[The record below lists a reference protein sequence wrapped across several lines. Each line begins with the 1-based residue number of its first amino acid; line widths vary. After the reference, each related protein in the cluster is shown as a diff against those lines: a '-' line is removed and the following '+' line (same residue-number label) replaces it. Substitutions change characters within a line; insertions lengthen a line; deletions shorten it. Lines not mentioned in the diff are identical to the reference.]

1 MPPKNPSFKGTAAK
15 RNKPVKRIED
25 LRLEVRKKFKDLFK
39 LSEEGGKNQF
49 KRENFLEALKENGL
63 DFIDENIK
71 IIKNSDSYEP
81 KYKEGIK
88 KLFEDNEGGL
98 AKVLKYKQTQKDFTN
113 SLENYFNK
121 KSDENKQDLFESVL
135 GMSQEDI
142 NNLFRT
148 EGAGMVEPEMVD
160 PPKVKKPEKLPKVK
174 VTNVSPVA
182 PAEKSDEQKIQE
194 AMKEYKKKVEE
205 AGIDY
210 IQKEFFQWYNKE
222 KTFEEIVDEYSSEEE
237 EGEGEEKE
245 TMKQEEQPKPQEPPT
260 MSPDERDVMEEE
272 IKQEQ
277 LTEQK
282 KDMPT
287 TKRQPRTNIATFK
300 SKMES
305 IPESRLGTQ
314 GKEVNELVDDIE
326 FFLKEFP
333 SQLKSEKTIFNK
345 VDKNNKNDLIKL
357 HTKIATK
364 LKPNISSSSSS
375 SNKKVGIVI
384 NAESYIKEQMKKLLE
399 EGVFSNL
406 KPADIVVD
414 AAGTKKD
421 NNEGT
426 KDIGNFE
433 VKETPD
439 GGLSAKREGIYRYL
453 PSENEQ
459 PNEGKKKKNN
469 QLKIPKPQE
478 RNRATNAISMNKQN
492 PFKRPQKTLKLK
504 YLY

>member
-1 MPPKNPSFKGTAAK
+1 MVKGGLRGLPIKQIKQKINQFFNKELTSLNKGVDKEELKKFLNDEDVIKTIDTNNGNFGGDKQKPLYKNILLEYGGDAYKGIYGRVQTE
-15 RNKPVKRIED
+15 VE
-25 LRLEVRKKFKDLFK
+25 RLERLKQEQEQEKEKEKLKGKKKIK
-39 LSEEGGKNQF
+39 LVGTPIST
-49 KRENFLEALKENGL
+49 
-63 DFIDENIK
+63 
-71 IIKNSDSYEP
+71 SPVP
-81 KYKEGIK
+81 K
-88 KLFEDNEGGL
+88 
-98 AKVLKYKQTQKDFTN
+98 
-113 SLENYFNK
+113 
-121 KSDENKQDLFESVL
+121 
-135 GMSQEDI
+135 
-142 NNLFRT
+142 
-148 EGAGMVEPEMVD
+148 PEMPGT
-160 PPKVKKPEKLPKVK
+160 PPLEPSPKPEMPGTPPLEPI
-174 VTNVSPVA
+174 P
-182 PAEKSDEQKIQE
+182 E
-194 AMKEYKKKVEE
+194 
-205 AGIDY
+205 
-210 IQKEFFQWYNKE
+210 
-222 KTFEEIVDEYSSEEE
+222 
-237 EGEGEEKE
+237 EEKE
-245 TMKQEEQPKPQEPPT
+245 EAKEEEAKPQEPPT

-277 LTEQK
+277 LSEQK

>member
-1 MPPKNPSFKGTAAK
+1 MPNLKGTAK
-15 RNKPVKRIED
+15 KGLPIKQIKKKIDDFFNKELTSLNKGVDTEELKKFLNNED
-25 LRLEVRKKFKDLFK
+25 VIQTIDKNNGIFGGDKQKPLYKNILLEYGGDAYKGIYGRVQTEVERLERLKQEQEQEKEKSKGKKKIK
-39 LSEEGGKNQF
+39 LVGTP
-49 KRENFLEALKENGL
+49 
-63 DFIDENIK
+63 I
-71 IIKNSDSYEP
+71 
-81 KYKEGIK
+81 
-88 KLFEDNEGGL
+88 
-98 AKVLKYKQTQKDFTN
+98 T
-113 SLENYFNK
+113 
-121 KSDENKQDLFESVL
+121 
-135 GMSQEDI
+135 
-142 NNLFRT
+142 
-148 EGAGMVEPEMVD
+148 
-160 PPKVKKPEKLPKVK
+160 
-174 VTNVSPVA
+174 SPV
-182 PAEKSDEQKIQE
+182 PKPDEMPGTPPLEPIPE
-194 AMKEYKKKVEE
+194 
-205 AGIDY
+205 
-210 IQKEFFQWYNKE
+210 
-222 KTFEEIVDEYSSEEE
+222 
-237 EGEGEEKE
+237 EEKE
-245 TMKQEEQPKPQEPPT
+245 EAKEEEAKPQEPPT
-260 MSPDERDVMEEE
+260 MSPDERDVIEEE

-277 LTEQK
+277 LSEQK

-439 GGLSAKREGIYRYL
+439 GGLSARREGIYRYL

>member
-1 MPPKNPSFKGTAAK
+1 MPGLKGTAK
-15 RNKPVKRIED
+15 KERETTVNEVGR
-25 LRLEVRKKFKDLFK
+25 LRGEVRKKFKELFVLTEVK
-39 LSEEGGKNQF
+39 GKNQF
-49 KRENFLEALKENGL
+49 NREKFKNELKTQGL
-63 DFIDENIK
+63 DYIDKNIE
-71 IIKNSDSYEP
+71 IIKDIESYDP
-81 KYKEGIK
+81 KFQKGIT
-88 KLFEDNEGGL
+88 KLFEDNEGSL
-98 AKVLKYKQTQKDFTN
+98 TKVLKYKQTQKDFTN
-113 SLENYFNK
+113 SLENYFNEK
-121 KSDENKQDLFESVL
+121 TNENKKDLFKSEL
-135 GMSQEDI
+135 KMSEEDI

-148 EGAGMVEPEMVD
+148 EGAGMVEPGMVEP
-160 PPKVKKPEKLPKVK
+160 PPKEKIKLKAPPIKSPVTKPE
-174 VTNVSPVA
+174 SPATPPLV
-182 PAEKSDEQKIQE
+182 PIP
-194 AMKEYKKKVEE
+194 
-205 AGIDY
+205 
-210 IQKEFFQWYNKE
+210 
-222 KTFEEIVDEYSSEEE
+222 EEE
-237 EGEGEEKE
+237 EEESKE
-245 TMKQEEQPKPQEPPT
+245 EMKQEEAKPQEPPT
-260 MSPDERDVMEEE
+260 MSPDEIEVLEEE
-272 IKQEQ
+272 VKQEK
-277 LTEQK
+277 LSEQK

-287 TKRQPRTNIATFK
+287 TKRQPRTNITTFK

-364 LKPNISSSSSS
+364 LKPNISFSSSS

-406 KPADIVVD
+406 KPSDIVVD
-414 AAGTKKD
+414 VGGTKKQD
-421 NNEGT
+421 NEGT

-433 VKETPD
+433 VKESPD
-439 GGLSAKREGIYRYL
+439 GGLSSRREGIYRYL

-469 QLKIPKPQE
+469 QLKIPKSQE

>member
-1 MPPKNPSFKGTAAK
+1 MPNLKGTAT
-15 RNKPVKRIED
+15 RNKPVKRVED
-25 LRLEVRKKFKDLFK
+25 LRLEVRKKFKELFN
-39 LSEEGGKNQF
+39 LAEEGGKNQF
-49 KRENFLEALKENGL
+49 NRNNFKDILKKQGL
-63 DFIDENIK
+63 GFIDENIK

-81 KYKEGIK
+81 KFREGIT
-88 KLFEDNEGGL
+88 KLFEDNEGSL
-98 AKVLKYKQTQKDFTN
+98 AQVLKYKQTQKDFTK
-113 SLENYFNK
+113 SLENYFNE
-121 KSDENKQDLFESVL
+121 KSDENKKDLFESVL
-135 GMSQEDI
+135 EMSQEDI

-148 EGAGMVEPEMVD
+148 EGAGIVEPKMVD

-174 VTNVSPVA
+174 VKNVSPVA
-182 PAEKSDEQKIQE
+182 PPEQSDEQKIQE
-194 AMKEYKKKVEE
+194 ALKEYKKKVEE
-205 AGIDY
+205 ARIDY
-210 IQKEFFQWYNKE
+210 IQREFFQWYNKE
-222 KTFEEIVDEYSSEEE
+222 KTFKEIVDEYESEEE
-237 EGEGEEKE
+237 PVPLEPIPEEEKE
-245 TMKQEEQPKPQEPPT
+245 EAKEEEAKPQEPPT
-260 MSPDERDVMEEE
+260 MSPDERDVIEEE
-272 IKQEQ
+272 VKQEQ
-277 LTEQK
+277 LSEQK
-282 KDMPT
+282 KDMPS
-287 TKRQPRTNIATFK
+287 KRKPRTNIATFK

-375 SNKKVGIVI
+375 SNKKVGVVI

-406 KPADIVVD
+406 KPSDIVID
-414 AAGTKKD
+414 AGGTKKQD
-421 NNEGT
+421 DEGT

-433 VKETPD
+433 VKESAD
-439 GGLSAKREGIYRYL
+439 GGLSSKREGIYRYL

-478 RNRATNAISMNKQN
+478 RNRATGAISMNKQN

>member
-1 MPPKNPSFKGTAAK
+1 MPNLKGTAK
-15 RNKPVKRIED
+15 KTRNKQIKQSKD
-25 LRLEVRKKFKDLFK
+25 LRTTVRNKFKVIFK
-39 LSEEGGKNQF
+39 LGAGKGNNFSREG
-49 KRENFLEALKENGL
+49 LIDDLKKDGL
-63 DFIDENIK
+63 KIIDEKIK
-71 IIKNSDSYEP
+71 MIKDIS
-81 KYKEGIK
+81 KYPDNTQKGIQ
-88 KLFEDNEGGL
+88 KLFDENKGSLSEVLNFKL
-98 AKVLKYKQTQKDFTN
+98 APQKSFTD
-113 SLENYFNK
+113 SLENYFNEK
-121 KSDENKQDLFESVL
+121 TEENADNFFKVGLE
-135 GMSQEDI
+135 MSQEDI

-182 PAEKSDEQKIQE
+182 PPEKSDEKKAMEEFKQKIGLE
-194 AMKEYKKKVEE
+194 
-205 AGIDY
+205 GIDY
-210 IQKEFFQWYNKE
+210 DEKDFFQWYNKE
-222 KTFEEIVDEYSSEEE
+222 KTFQEIVDEYSSEED
-237 EGEGEEKE
+237 EGEEKE

-277 LTEQK
+277 LSEQK

-406 KPADIVVD
+406 KPSDIVVD

>member
-1 MPPKNPSFKGTAAK
+1 MPNLKGTAK
-15 RNKPVKRIED
+15 KGLPIKQIKKKIDDFFNKELTSLNKGVDTEELKKFLNNED
-25 LRLEVRKKFKDLFK
+25 VIQTIDKNNGIFGGDKQKPLYKNILLEYGGDAYKGIYGRVQTEVERLER
-39 LSEEGGKNQF
+39 
-49 KRENFLEALKENGL
+49 LKQEQ
-63 DFIDENIK
+63 EQ
-71 IIKNSDSYEP
+71 E
-81 KYKEGIK
+81 KE
-88 KLFEDNEGGL
+88 
-98 AKVLKYKQTQKDFTN
+98 
-113 SLENYFNK
+113 
-121 KSDENKQDLFESVL
+121 KS
-135 GMSQEDI
+135 
-142 NNLFRT
+142 
-148 EGAGMVEPEMVD
+148 
-160 PPKVKKPEKLPKVK
+160 KVKKKIKLVGTPI
-174 VTNVSPVA
+174 TSPV
-182 PAEKSDEQKIQE
+182 PKPDEMPGTPPLEPIPE
-194 AMKEYKKKVEE
+194 
-205 AGIDY
+205 
-210 IQKEFFQWYNKE
+210 
-222 KTFEEIVDEYSSEEE
+222 
-237 EGEGEEKE
+237 EEKE
-245 TMKQEEQPKPQEPPT
+245 EAKEEEAKPQEPPT

-277 LTEQK
+277 LSEQK

-439 GGLSAKREGIYRYL
+439 GGLSARREGIYRYL

>member
-1 MPPKNPSFKGTAAK
+1 MVKGGLREKKGLPIKQIKKEIDNFFNKELTSLNKGVDTEELKNFLNNEDVIKTIDKNNGIFGGDKQKPLYKNILLEYGGDAYKGIYGRVQTE
-15 RNKPVKRIED
+15 VE
-25 LRLEVRKKFKDLFK
+25 RLER
-39 LSEEGGKNQF
+39 
-49 KRENFLEALKENGL
+49 LKQEQ
-63 DFIDENIK
+63 EQ
-71 IIKNSDSYEP
+71 E
-81 KYKEGIK
+81 KE
-88 KLFEDNEGGL
+88 
-98 AKVLKYKQTQKDFTN
+98 
-113 SLENYFNK
+113 
-121 KSDENKQDLFESVL
+121 KS
-135 GMSQEDI
+135 
-142 NNLFRT
+142 
-148 EGAGMVEPEMVD
+148 
-160 PPKVKKPEKLPKVK
+160 KVKKKIKLVGTPI
-174 VTNVSPVA
+174 TSPV
-182 PAEKSDEQKIQE
+182 PKPDEMPGTPPLEPIPE
-194 AMKEYKKKVEE
+194 
-205 AGIDY
+205 
-210 IQKEFFQWYNKE
+210 
-222 KTFEEIVDEYSSEEE
+222 
-237 EGEGEEKE
+237 EEKE
-245 TMKQEEQPKPQEPPT
+245 EAKEEEAKPQEPPT

-277 LTEQK
+277 LSEQK

-314 GKEVNELVDDIE
+314 GKEVNELFDDIE

-333 SQLKSEKTIFNK
+333 SQLKNEKTIFNK
-345 VDKNNKNDLIKL
+345 IDKNNKNDLIKL

-406 KPADIVVD
+406 KPSDIVVD

-439 GGLSAKREGIYRYL
+439 GGLSARREGIYRYL